1 MCGGS
6 KDDLISEH
14 ISNLV
19 PTSKTSCQPFCFHEW
34 TKLELTS
41 DIYLPL
47 QLNLLYIVK
56 VLCCTVKIFE

>member
-6 KDDLISEH
+6 KDDFISEH

-19 PTSKTSCQPFCFHEW
+19 PTSKTSCQPFCLHEW

-41 DIYLPL
+41 DI
-47 QLNLLYIVK
+47 
-56 VLCCTVKIFE
+56 

>member
-6 KDDLISEH
+6 KDHLISEH

-19 PTSKTSCQPFCFHEW
+19 PTSKTSCQPFCLHEW

-41 DIYLPL
+41 DIYLATFTATSTVYCL
-47 QLNLLYIVK
+47 K
-56 VLCCTVKIFE
+56 CCAVL